1 MTVLKYTYN
10 VFQDNG
16 KCLFLAN
23 FVADCHKTMRI
34 DSVVV
39 LGEMSQFYISLFYA
53 LIILNCTELLSVE
66 LFYEFFSLP
75 LMTLAFYDLTLSN
88 GPKSNAIHLI
98 WRRQI

>member
-39 LGEMSQFYISLFYA
+39 LGKDES
-53 LIILNCTELLSVE
+53 ILYFIVLCAYHLELHGTP
-66 LFYEFFSLP
+66 FC
-75 LMTLAFYDLTLSN
+75 
-88 GPKSNAIHLI
+88 
-98 WRRQI
+98 